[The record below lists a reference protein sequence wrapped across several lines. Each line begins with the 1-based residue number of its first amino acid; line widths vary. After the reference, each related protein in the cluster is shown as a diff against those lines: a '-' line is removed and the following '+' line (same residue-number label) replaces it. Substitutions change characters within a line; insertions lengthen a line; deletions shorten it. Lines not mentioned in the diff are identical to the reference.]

1 MAAPEVRTMRPRGGG
16 RRGVVSPPRR
26 MDDEDTE
33 GGDEKKAE
41 GEKGRMLAAAIK
53 KGDGEAI
60 YEAVRAIME

>member
-1 MAAPEVRTMRPRGGG
+1 MPGAPKFADAVFGDKGGE
-16 RRGVVSPPRR
+16 PPDP
-26 MDDEDTE
+26 MDAEATE

-41 GEKGRMLAAAIK
+41 GEKGRMLSAAIK

>member
-1 MAAPEVRTMRPRGGG
+1 MAAPKFADAVFGGDAG
-16 RRGVVSPPRR
+16 GEPAVP